1 MKIVVTRMSGL
12 FITIFLVVA
21 NAVLIEVIMDLF
33 SVNRHRLITGIAGTL
48 LIIISFTYS
57 MRKRKKLLTV
67 GSPKYWLQAHEWLS
81 IGGTFIIFVH
91 TGTHLTA
98 MVPVIT
104 LIFMV
109 IAFVSG
115 LVGRYVY
122 NNVKAD
128 LKDKK
133 MNMKKDGIEPDE
145 IELKL
150 WALTVSSD
158 ALSKWRAFH
167 MPVIS
172 FLSVMVIYH
181 AISALYYAGF

>member
-1 MKIVVTRMSGL
+1 MKIVVTRISGL

-21 NAVLIEVIMDLF
+21 NAVLIEVILDLF
-33 SVNRHRLITGIAGTL
+33 NIKGHRLITGIAGTL
-48 LIIISFTYS
+48 LIIIGFTYS
-57 MRKRKKLLTV
+57 MRKRKKFLTM

-91 TGTHLTA
+91 TGTHMTA
-98 MVPVIT
+98 IVPVIT
-104 LIFMV
+104 LFFMF

-115 LVGRYVY
+115 LIGRYVY
-122 NNVKAD
+122 NNAKAD

-133 MNMKKDGIEPDE
+133 VQMKKDALEPEE
-145 IELKL
+145 IERRL
-150 WALTVSSD
+150 WALTVASD

-172 FLSVMVIYH
+172 FLTVMVIYH